1 MFGLPSLSKLLVL
14 VAVVLAV
21 WYGYKLLTRLEDAR
35 KAKGGQDKAKGGP
48 EAKSEIGSMETVK
61 CSVCGI
67 FLASD
72 APSNCGR
79 EGCPY

>member
-14 VAVVLAV
+14 FAVIMVV
-21 WYGYKLLTRLEDAR
+21 WYGYKLVARLEDAR
-35 KAKGGQDKAKGGP
+35 KAKAKGRQELKA
-48 EAKSEIGSMETVK
+48 EAGSMETVK

-67 FLASD
+67 FLAAD
-72 APSNCGR
+72 GLSNCGR

>member
-14 VAVVLAV
+14 MGVILVV
-21 WYGYKLLTRLEDAR
+21 WYGFKLVSRLEAAR
-35 KAKGGQDKAKGGP
+35 KAKGGQELKAQGD
-48 EAKSEIGSMETVK
+48 SMDTVK

-67 FLASD
+67 FLAAD
-72 APSNCGR
+72 FLSNCGR